1 MANRASLRPLLLLLL
16 LLLLLQLW
24 PGRADLR
31 QFSSCQ
37 SLVSCGRRAS
47 ATVAVQLRGGK
58 LWSLKR

>member
-16 LLLLLQLW
+16 LLQLW
-24 PGRADLR
+24 PGGADLR

-47 ATVAVQLRGGK
+47 ATVAVQLRGGE